1 MREDLNFIVR
11 ILLLHDQGST
21 KKSNKKDIFL
31 YDQKVFLFVCHFF
44 LWKITFTLKMQ
55 NIFLCTPLPWKSFF
69 GNKGGLGKKG
79 DPRYALSIQYM
90 YMHAY
95 TKKYYA
101 CMSLQNFPSNPKFSV
116 YKKKK
121 EILADSSFMDRIYI
135 YHIYIFKIIMSII
148 YCT

>member
-90 YMHAY
+90 YMPIQKNIMRACRY
-95 TKKYYA
+95 KISQVIRNFQCIRRRKKFLPNRALWTEY
-101 CMSLQNFPSNPKFSV
+101 
-116 YKKKK
+116 
-121 EILADSSFMDRIYI
+121 IYI
-135 YHIYIFKIIMSII
+135 SYIYI
-148 YCT
+148 